1 MNETTGIGICR
12 LAFIL
17 LYFGVAFTAIT
28 EQNILDIFYAI
39 FLSIYFFR
47 VYFYKKNKK
56 IVC

>member
-1 MNETTGIGICR
+1 MNETTGIGICH

-28 EQNILDIFYAI
+28 EQNILDIFYTI

>member
-1 MNETTGIGICR
+1 MNETTGIGICH

>member
-1 MNETTGIGICR
+1 MNETTGIGICH

-56 IVC
+56 

>member
-1 MNETTGIGICR
+1 MNETTGIGICH

-56 IVC
+56 IGC

>member
-1 MNETTGIGICR
+1 MNETTGIGICH

-17 LYFGVAFTAIT
+17 LYLGVAFTAIT